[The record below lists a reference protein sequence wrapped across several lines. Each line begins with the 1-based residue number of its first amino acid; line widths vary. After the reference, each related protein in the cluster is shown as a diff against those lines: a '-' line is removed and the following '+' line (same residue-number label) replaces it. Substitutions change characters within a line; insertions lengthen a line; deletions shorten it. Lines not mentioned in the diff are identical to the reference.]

1 MPKALC
7 QHWIVLETQSLWLI
21 CLRDVFYCIGIESE
35 GEELFD
41 FGLEGGAVLGTG
53 QTDVGFLAVLE
64 EE

>member
-35 GEELFD
+35 CEELFD
-41 FGLEGGAVLGTG
+41 FGLEGGAVL
-53 QTDVGFLAVLE
+53 
-64 EE
+64 